1 MSQEPFLPL
10 TRPEIDELTI
20 RGVADVLRSGWLA
33 GGRVAAEFEAALSE
47 LFRGRTVRVFNSGAV
62 TIEVALRMLGID
74 EGHEVI
80 TTPLAWAATANAVL
94 KVGARPVFVDID
106 PTTRHID
113 PARIE
118 AAITSR
124 TRAILPM
131 HLAGAPCDLDAIHA
145 IAHVHGLRVIED
157 ASHAID
163 ASWRGK
169 RIGSFGDYASFSFH
183 ASQNITSIEG
193 GCLVLPP
200 DADVGLCETLRVQGV
215 TRSGIDG
222 VDVDVGG
229 GTSYL
234 TDVAARVGLGQLP
247 RLAAFTARRRAL
259 AQRYFELLDA
269 IGALEWDVQLPER
282 DFENPN
288 WHLFQIVLPPQVA
301 RSAFMQE
308 LKDRGIGTGVHYP
321 AMHLFTLYRRLGWKE
336 GDFPHA
342 ERIGRS
348 IVSLPLFPSM
358 DEADVQRVVEAVD
371 DTLHRLSE

>member
-1 MSQEPFLPL
+1 MSDERFLPL
-10 TRPEIDELTI
+10 ARPEIDELTI
-20 RGVADVLRSGWLA
+20 RGVADLLRA
-33 GGRVAAEFEAALSE
+33 GSLTTGRVAAEFEAALSE

-118 AAITSR
+118 AAIPP
-124 TRAILPM
+124 A

-145 IAHVHGLRVIED
+145 IAHVHGLRVVED

-193 GCLVLPP
+193 GCLVMPA
-200 DADVGLCETLRVQGV
+200 DAEIAQAETLRVQGV
-215 TRSGIDG
+215 TRNGLDG
-222 VDVDVGG
+222 MDVDVVGG
-229 GTSYL
+229 SSYL

-269 IGALEWDVQLPER
+269 IGAIDWDVQLPVR

-288 WHLFQIVLPPQVA
+288 WHLFQIVLPPAVQ

-358 DEADVQRVVEAVD
+358 EDADVERVVEAVD
-371 DTLHRLSE
+371 DTLHRLV

>member
-1 MSQEPFLPL
+1 MSDEPFLPL
-10 TRPEIDELTI
+10 ARPEIDELTI
-20 RGVADVLRSGWLA
+20 RGVADVLRSGVLTT
-33 GGRVAAEFEAALSE
+33 GRVAAEFEAALSE

-94 KVGARPVFVDID
+94 KVGARPVFVDIE

-118 AAITSR
+118 AAITPR
-124 TRAILPM
+124 TRAILPA

-145 IAHVHGLRVIED
+145 IAHVHRLRVIED
-157 ASHAID
+157 ASHAIG

-193 GCLVLPP
+193 GCLVMPA
-200 DADVGLCETLRVQGV
+200 DAEIAQAETLRVQGV
-215 TRSGIDG
+215 TRNGLDG
-222 VDVDVGG
+222 MDVDVVGG
-229 GTSYL
+229 SSYL
-234 TDVAARVGLGQLP
+234 TDVAARVGLGQMP

-259 AQRYFELLDA
+259 AQRYFELFDA
-269 IGALEWDVQLPER
+269 IGALDWDLQLPVR

-288 WHLFQIVLPPQVA
+288 WHLFQIVLPPAVP
-301 RSAFMQE
+301 RTAFMQE

-358 DEADVQRVVEAVD
+358 EDADVQRVVEAVD
-371 DTLHRLSE
+371 DTLHRLV

>member
-1 MSQEPFLPL
+1 MSDEPFLPL
-10 TRPEIDELTI
+10 ARPEIDEQTI
-20 RGVADVLRSGWLA
+20 RGVADVLRSGELTT
-33 GGRVAAEFEAALSE
+33 GRVAAEFEAALSE

-62 TIEVALRMLGID
+62 TIEVALRLLGID
-74 EGHEVI
+74 EGHEVV

-113 PARIE
+113 CARIE
-118 AAITSR
+118 AAITPR
-124 TRAILPM
+124 TRAIVPV
-131 HLAGAPCDLDAIHA
+131 HLGGAPCDLDSIHA
-145 IAHVHGLRVIED
+145 IAHVHGLRVVED

-163 ASWRGK
+163 ASWRGR

-193 GCLVLPP
+193 GCLVMPA
-200 DADVGLCETLRVQGV
+200 DADVGQAETLRVQGV
-215 TRSGIDG
+215 TRGVLDG
-222 VDVDVGG
+222 MDVDVVGA
-229 GTSYL
+229 TSYL

-247 RLAAFTARRRAL
+247 RLAGFTARRRAL
-259 AQRYFELLDA
+259 AQRYFEAFDA
-269 IGALEWDVQLPER
+269 IGALDQDVQMPVR
-282 DFENPN
+282 DLEGPN
-288 WHLFQIVLPPQVA
+288 WHLFQIVLPPAVP
-301 RSAFMQE
+301 RPAFMQE
-308 LKDRGIGTGVHYP
+308 LRERGIATGVHYP

-358 DEADVQRVVEAVD
+358 DDADVERVVEAVD
-371 DTLHRLSE
+371 DALHRLV

>member
-1 MSQEPFLPL
+1 MSDAPFLPL
-10 TRPEIDELTI
+10 TRPEIDEQTI
-20 RGVADVLRSGWLA
+20 RGVADVLRAGGLA
-33 GGRVAAEFEAALSE
+33 TGRVAAEFEAALSE

-118 AAITSR
+118 AAITPR
-124 TRAILPM
+124 TRAILPA

-145 IAHVHGLRVIED
+145 IAHVHGLRVVED

-193 GCLVLPP
+193 GCLVMPP
-200 DADVGLCETLRVQGV
+200 DADVGQAETLRVQGV
-215 TRSGIDG
+215 TRSGLDG
-222 VDVDVGG
+222 MDVDVVGG
-229 GTSYL
+229 SVVP
-234 TDVAARVGLGQLP
+234 DR
-247 RLAAFTARRRAL
+247 RRRAGRPR
-259 AQRYFELLDA
+259 A
-269 IGALEWDVQLPER
+269 GA
-282 DFENPN
+282 
-288 WHLFQIVLPPQVA
+288 A
-301 RSAFMQE
+301 A
-308 LKDRGIGTGVHYP
+308 GGVHGAP
-321 AMHLFTLYRRLGWKE
+321 PRARAALLRTLRRDRRDRLG
-336 GDFPHA
+336 
-342 ERIGRS
+342 RRS
-348 IVSLPLFPSM
+348 CRCATSRTRTGTCSRSCCRRRCRARPSC
-358 DEADVQRVVEAVD
+358 RN
-371 DTLHRLSE
+371 